1 MARRC
6 NEGSRDEKRVI
17 FPDETIVDASLRI
30 SFPHACTVSSF
41 CVVLF
46 DFTSIYKT
54 AVTGRRAFK
63 SVLAGWNLNA
73 FPCIISLVLLF
84 SPLASE
90 LVIGTVKSISRM
102 MQFVGRRIE
111 SFWC

>member
-1 MARRC
+1 M
-6 NEGSRDEKRVI
+6 
-17 FPDETIVDASLRI
+17 
-30 SFPHACTVSSF
+30 
-41 CVVLF
+41 LF

-54 AVTGRRAFK
+54 AVRGTRASK
-63 SVLAGWNLNA
+63 LVLAGWNLKA
-73 FPCIISLVLLF
+73 FPCIISLALLS

-102 MQFVGRRIE
+102 MQFAGRRIE